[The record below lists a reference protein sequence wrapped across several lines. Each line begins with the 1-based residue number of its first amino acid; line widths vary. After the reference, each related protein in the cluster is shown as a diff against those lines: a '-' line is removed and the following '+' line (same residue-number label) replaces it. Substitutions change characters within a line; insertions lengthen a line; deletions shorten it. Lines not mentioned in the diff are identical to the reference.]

1 MLAQFLI
8 FSVISRISAPFWG
21 NSGWMFVSE
30 KHSLQYVSGFSL
42 GTSSRSSGSEAI
54 FGCCTVCSIASCRWP
69 VIPEFT
75 PPRTRRFRSCR
86 S

>member
-42 GTSSRSSGSEAI
+42 GQTKTSSTLLTHLLAAR
-54 FGCCTVCSIASCRWP
+54 V
-69 VIPEFT
+69 
-75 PPRTRRFRSCR
+75 RRQFSAVALSVPSRPAAGP
-86 S
+86 